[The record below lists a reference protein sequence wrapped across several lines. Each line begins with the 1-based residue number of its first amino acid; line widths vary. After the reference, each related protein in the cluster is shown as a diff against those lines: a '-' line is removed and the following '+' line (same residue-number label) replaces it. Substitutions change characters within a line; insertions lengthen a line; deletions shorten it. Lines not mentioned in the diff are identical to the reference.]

1 MDTPDLTLGWWT
13 LTDEQFTAAL
23 AILAGIF
30 GVVILN
36 ALARR
41 ASRVVVGLALSGVVA
56 AACWWALR
64 SGRMPDLPLR

>member
-1 MDTPDLTLGWWT
+1 MDTPELSIGWWT
-13 LTDEQFTAAL
+13 LTDEQFTAPL

-41 ASRVVVGLALSGVVA
+41 ASRVVIGMALSGLTVA
-56 AACWWALR
+56 AGWWAVR
-64 SGRMPDLPLR
+64 SGHMPDLPLR